1 MDKLTEIRNQELIC
15 RERALLDPDHK
26 ASWLAQAEE
35 WAQRALD
42 EIAFHFREISGGD
55 RFTDARSQ
63 MGSSESHH
71 A

>member
-35 WAQRALD
+35 WAQCALD
-42 EIAFHFREISGGD
+42 EIALHFREISGLD

-63 MGSSESHH
+63 RGPSESHH